1 MRGLCPST
9 KERID
14 NMDAKFQIRLP
25 KELYQKFKD
34 ISKSNAQTP
43 SLLVRNWIE
52 KYVEENNNYGTVEF
66 EGKEYTLTQQPYIDG
81 KTDDRPHYRAMAVD
95 KEGNDHEVTWNVVDY
110 WEIIEDESESCDWDE
125 PESVEKI

>member
-1 MRGLCPST
+1 MRGSAPLP

-14 NMDAKFQIRLP
+14 DMDAKFQIRLP

-34 ISKSNAQTP
+34 ISKNNSQTP

-66 EGKEYTLTQQPYIDG
+66 EGKQYTLTQQPYIDG
-81 KTDDRPHYRAMAVD
+81 KMDDRPYYKAIAVD
-95 KEGNDHEVTWNVVDY
+95 KNGNEHEVVWDVVDN
-110 WEIIEDESESCDWDE
+110 WEEIEDESESCDWDE